1 MNELHVNLEMDSH
14 EEKLQDMIRQSK
26 EDDAKEIMNQQIARM
41 QQDTRSGVSTSKY
54 GRGIESQRDDPDA
67 PDMTSS
73 SYSPPE
79 HTMSYKPAAP
89 AVVTESRSQHTSRP
103 ARKTK
108 GMSLGGGKTHKNKIM
123 DEILK
128 EEDLPAAAAGPTAGP
143 EDSAVAA
150 APARPVVT
158 GDLELVL
165 DEKITCVAT
174 RDGGMSSLRIQGVL
188 NLTAHSDAAQMA
200 TIRFAHAELAGM
212 QLQSNPCLDR
222 KSLGNG
228 IIKPKS
234 QARQFAMGKA
244 LGVLRW
250 RCATKEEEL
259 LPLSINCWAEPSGGK
274 KMTVSIEYNLENTA
288 MELHNVLIAIP
299 LDSDSSP
306 DVDESHDGIYR
317 FNKAEGMIEWRF
329 DIISQDN
336 ATGSLEFF
344 CDVSDE
350 ESFFPLNI
358 TFSSRYN
365 YMGFSV
371 ASATSASGDDLRCST
386 QQSLS
391 VKQYTVE

>member
-1 MNELHVNLEMDSH
+1 
-14 EEKLQDMIRQSK
+14 MIRQSK
-26 EDDAKEIMNQQIARM
+26 EDDAKELMNQHIVRM
-41 QQDTRSGVSTSKY
+41 QNDERTGVSTSKY
-54 GRGIESQRDDPDA
+54 GRGIESQRNDS
-67 PDMTSS
+67 DMLDTSAATS
-73 SYSPPE
+73 SYSQPE
-79 HTMSYKPAAP
+79 QTPSYKPTAP
-89 AVVTESRSQHTSRP
+89 AMVTESRSQHTSRP

-108 GMSLGGGKTHKNKIM
+108 GLSLGSKSHSNKIM

-128 EEDLPAAAAGPTAGP
+128 EEDLPSAATGPTAGP
-143 EDSAVAA
+143 KASAAAA

-158 GDLELVL
+158 GDLELAL

-200 TIRFAHAELAGM
+200 TIQFGHSELAGM

-234 QARQFAMGKA
+234 QARHFAVGKS

-250 RCATKEEEL
+250 RCATKDEEL

-274 KMTVSIEYNLENTA
+274 KMTVSLEYNLENTA

-299 LDSDSSP
+299 LESDNAP

-317 FNKAEGMIEWRF
+317 FNKADGGIEWRF
-329 DIISQDN
+329 DIISKDN
-336 ATGSLEFF
+336 PSGTIEFL

-350 ESFFPLNI
+350 ESLFPLNI

-371 ASATSASGDDLRCST
+371 TSATSDSGDDLRCST

-391 VKQYTVE
+391 VKQYTV